1 MDKTDCLRYSAAD
14 GHMPFLPDT
23 LRPYLIRV
31 RSLAINASSRTL
43 YRPSSPYEARADYY
57 HSKKRSAPSYMFKK
71 LKETL
76 SGTKTA
82 DVTEVTATSPE
93 ETKTATASSPA
104 DQTEEKKA
112 EVKDTMVLTDAQKSS
127 VMGSLVTSMKNP
139 PQIGDL
145 VEGPVI
151 AVEKSSVY
159 VDLAPFG
166 TGIIYGREFITARDV
181 IKKINI
187 GDVIAAK
194 IVDNAHKEG
203 YLELSLKEARQALI
217 WSEAEAAIKDKKTLD
232 LPVKE
237 ANKGG
242 LLIEWQGI
250 VGFLPASQLK
260 ADHYPRVSDGDK
272 DKILDE
278 LKKLV
283 GTRLSLSIITADPK
297 EGKLIFSEKGSEQKE
312 KEKIVSKYEIGDT
325 VEGTV
330 TGVVD
335 FGVFVKLEEGL
346 EGLVHI
352 SEIDWGLVDD
362 PRNFVKAGQ
371 KIKAKIIEIKE
382 GKISLSLKQLKP
394 NPWSEAGKKYKK
406 DMSVSG
412 VVIKFNKHGAL
423 ASIEEGVA
431 GLVHVSEFGS
441 EEKLRKTLELGKT
454 YDFKIAFFDHKEQKM
469 ALAYSGEKK

>member
-1 MDKTDCLRYSAAD
+1 MLKKIK
-14 GHMPFLPDT
+14 DT
-23 LRPYLIRV
+23 LV
-31 RSLAINASSRTL
+31 SKSATAQGSGETKK
-43 YRPSSPYEARADYY
+43 EA
-57 HSKKRSAPSYMFKK
+57 
-71 LKETL
+71 
-76 SGTKTA
+76 
-82 DVTEVTATSPE
+82 EVV
-93 ETKTATASSPA
+93 ETKTEAVA
-104 DQTEEKKA
+104 KKA
-112 EVKDTMVLTDAQKSS
+112 PKSDAATVAKIKDEMTLTDEQKAS
-127 VMGSLVTSMKNP
+127 VMGKLSATMKNP
-139 PQIGDL
+139 PMIGDL

-151 AVEKSSVY
+151 AIEKSSVFI
-159 VDLAPFG
+159 DLTPFG

-181 IKKINI
+181 IKKINV
-187 GDVIAAK
+187 GDVVAAK

-203 YLELSLKEARQALI
+203 YYELSLKEARQALI
-217 WSEAEAAIKDKKTLD
+217 WSEAESAIKEKKTLE
-232 LPVKE
+232 LLVKE

-260 ADHYPRVSDGDK
+260 AEHYPRVGDGDK

-283 GTRLSLSIITADPK
+283 GTRLAVSIITADPK
-297 EGKLIFSEKGSEQKE
+297 EGKLIFSEKGQETKE
-312 KEKIVSKYEIGDT
+312 KEKIVSKYEMGDT

-362 PRNFVKAGQ
+362 PRNFVKVGQ

-382 GKISLSLKQLKP
+382 GKISLSLKQMKS
-394 NPWSEAGKKYKK
+394 NPWTEASKKYKK
-406 DMSVSG
+406 DQAVSG
-412 VVIKFNKHGAL
+412 VIIKFNKHGAL

-441 EEKLRKTLELGKT
+441 EEKLRKALELGKT
-454 YDFKIAFFDHKEQKM
+454 YNFKITLFDPKEQKM
-469 ALAYSGEKK
+469 ALAYGGEKK